1 MTFRARFL
9 LATTTWTILVAAV
22 HLAIVLAYRT
32 RLPEPTA
39 THWGPSGA
47 PDDSMPF
54 WGFAAVGLVLWLFI
68 GLPSLR
74 FAIRGSVLRRRQS
87 RAGLGAVL
95 SGGGL
100 FVIGLTALT
109 VWANLDV
116 GHWRA
121 ARPIGWQVIVVIAV
135 AVLAGWVG
143 WFLAYRG
150 PHDPPEP
157 PIRRLP
163 VVRVRA
169 GEKAVW
175 VSSAASP
182 GLAAMSYALLLLAV
196 LLALAMAWGLPAS
209 VWFGVG
215 VLSAVGLACLFVSSV
230 GVHVSDQGLA
240 IAFGPLRWPVRRV
253 PLGKIDRAWGEER
266 QPSQVGGWGYRGL
279 PGNSTIMI
287 RGGPC
292 LVVRY
297 TSGGE
302 LGMSVDDPDHGAAL
316 LNALIGGRTRAG

>member
-9 LATTTWTILVAAV
+9 LATAIWMGLVTAA
-22 HLAIVLAYRT
+22 HLVIVLAYRT

-39 THWGPSGA
+39 THWGPGGA

-54 WGFAAVGLVLWLFI
+54 WGFAAIGLVLWLLI
-68 GLPSLR
+68 GLPSLG
-74 FAIRGSVLRRRQS
+74 FAIRGSVLRRRQA
-87 RAGLGAVL
+87 RAWVGAVL
-95 SGGGL
+95 SGGGF
-100 FVIGLTALT
+100 FVLGLTTLT

-121 ARPIGWQVIVVIAV
+121 ARPIGWQVLAVIAL
-135 AVLAGWVG
+135 AAIAGWLG
-143 WFLAYRG
+143 WLVTCRG
-150 PHDPPEP
+150 PHDPPNP

-163 VVRVRA
+163 AVRLRP

-175 VSSAASP
+175 VSSASNPALIAVSS
-182 GLAAMSYALLLLAV
+182 AALFLAV
-196 LLALAMAWGLPAS
+196 MLALAMALGLPSWGWS
-209 VWFGVG
+209 VVG
-215 VLSAVGLACLFVSSV
+215 ALAATGLACLLASSL
-230 GVHVSDQGLA
+230 GVHVGGQGLV

-266 QPSQVGGWGYRGL
+266 QPSQCGGWGYRGL
-279 PGNSTIMI
+279 PGNATIMV

-297 TSGGE
+297 VSGGE
-302 LGMSVDDPDHGAAL
+302 LGISVDDPDRGAAL
-316 LNALIGGRTRAG
+316 LNTFIGERTQTG